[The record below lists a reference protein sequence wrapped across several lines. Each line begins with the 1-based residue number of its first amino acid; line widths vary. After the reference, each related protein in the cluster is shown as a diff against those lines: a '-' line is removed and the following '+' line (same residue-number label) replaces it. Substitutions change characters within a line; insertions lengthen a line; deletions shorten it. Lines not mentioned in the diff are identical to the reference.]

1 MSDERRQIPRRP
13 LELKIRVD
21 GPQATQHL
29 TARDLTGAGA
39 FVETPRPIAIG
50 QMLECRLE
58 LPGQDGAPA
67 ERVNLTAEVR
77 HHAKAYKTDDGQGP
91 FRGMGLRFVRI
102 DLDAQAKLVRF
113 VRRRDP
119 SLTTEDVNG

>member
-1 MSDERRQIPRRP
+1 MTDERRQIPRRP
-13 LELKIRVD
+13 LELRIRID

-58 LPGQDGAPA
+58 LPGPDGTSQ
-67 ERVNLTAEVR
+67 RIDLTAEVR
-77 HHAKAYKTDDGQGP
+77 HHAKAYKTEDGQGP

-102 DLDAQAKLVRF
+102 DLDAQSKLVRF
-113 VRRRDP
+113 VRRQDP
-119 SLTTEDVNG
+119 TETP